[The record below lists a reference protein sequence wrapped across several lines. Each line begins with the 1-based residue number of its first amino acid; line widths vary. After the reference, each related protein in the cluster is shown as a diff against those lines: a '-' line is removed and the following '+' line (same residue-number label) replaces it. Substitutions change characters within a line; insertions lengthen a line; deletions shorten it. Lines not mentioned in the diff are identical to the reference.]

1 MQNLER
7 NGNCHVMA
15 GNKRILIADVED
27 VQSVELTNFM
37 TKTVIMRTGR
47 AFAEIRAESIQT
59 EVDGTGGAYS
69 HETTCRLVGA
79 KHKYDR
85 LLDDMT
91 RRRWI
96 VKIVDNTDTVWL
108 SGSLEE
114 PLRFSFRHTGQAKA
128 DGEHLYTLTF
138 SREMTEP
145 LCATTL

>member
-27 VQSVELTNFM
+27 VQSVELTDFM

-59 EVDGTGGAYS
+59 EVTEEDGGFS
-69 HETTCRLVGA
+69 HETKCRLFGV
-79 KHKYDR
+79 KNRYDR
-85 LLDDMT
+85 LFADMA

-96 VKIVDNTDTVWL
+96 VKTVDNTGLVWL
-108 SGSLEE
+108 SGSMEE
-114 PLRFSFRHTGQAKA
+114 PLRFSFSHIGQARA
-128 DGEHLYTLTF
+128 DGEHLYELRF
-138 SREMTEP
+138 HRRMSEP
-145 LCATTL
+145 LCATSL